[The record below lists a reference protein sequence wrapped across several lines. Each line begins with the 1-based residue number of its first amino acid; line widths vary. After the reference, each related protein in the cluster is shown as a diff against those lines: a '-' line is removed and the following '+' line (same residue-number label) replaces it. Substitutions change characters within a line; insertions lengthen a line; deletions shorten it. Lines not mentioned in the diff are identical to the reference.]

1 MINLREIP
9 FFIWISFMLIY
20 HAVGDPDNAIWCGLF
35 FCIDYM
41 LVIWL
46 FSFVRSKKIKIAGL
60 SLGYSLLCFSAIKFF
75 IYPEIE
81 KICIFILFIINVCV
95 NLYLLKRK

>member
-1 MINLREIP
+1 
-9 FFIWISFMLIY
+9 MLIY
-20 HAVGDPDNAIWCGLF
+20 HAIGDSSSKIWGGLF
-35 FCIDYM
+35 FCVDYM

-46 FSFVRSKKIKIAGL
+46 FSFVKRRKIKIAGI
-60 SLGYSLLCFSAIKFF
+60 SLGYSLFCFSAIKFF

-81 KICIFILFIINVCV
+81 KICIFILFLINICA